1 MRLLTWNIQCGKG
14 CDGVTDLSRI
24 VRIARETCDADV
36 FCFQEVSA
44 SFSRH
49 DGGSD
54 QSAELAALLPGY
66 MPVFRPA
73 IETVDQAG
81 TLHRFGNMTL
91 SRLPVVQINNHILPW
106 PGAGTGRSMRR
117 HALEVTVEAA
127 FGPVRIVNT
136 HLEYHSVA
144 QREAQIMRLL
154 ELQEDAST
162 SPKAPTR
169 APDEPYESQTVA
181 ASSLM
186 CGDFNFD
193 VTEPQH
199 AMIDRSSRSGLN
211 YRDAWSVVRGGG
223 QRSPTCGLY
232 DHVQWTAGPDCRDFI
247 FATED
252 LAGRLSKI
260 DVNGQTDASDHQPVW
275 IELADNMQVQRTRP
289 DSG

>member
-14 CDGVTDLSRI
+14 CDGVTDLARI

-36 FCFQEVSA
+36 FCFQEVS
-44 SFSRH
+44 SNFSRH
-49 DGGSD
+49 DRGGD

-66 MPVFRPA
+66 LAIFRPA

-81 TLHRFGNMTL
+81 GLHRFGNMTL
-91 SRLPVVQINNHILPW
+91 SRIPVVQINNHILPW
-106 PGAGTGRSMRR
+106 PGAGRGRSMRR

-144 QREAQIMRLL
+144 QRKAQVMRLL
-154 ELQEDAST
+154 DLQEDAST
-162 SPKAPTR
+162 SPREPTSQ
-169 APDEPYESQTVA
+169 PDEPYESQTVA
-181 ASSLM
+181 RSSLM

-193 VTEPQH
+193 VTDPQH
-199 AMIDRSSRSGLN
+199 AMIDRSDRSGLN
-211 YRDAWSVVRGGG
+211 YRDAWTANGPDG

-252 LAGRLSKI
+252 LIGRI
-260 DVNGQTDASDHQPVW
+260 THVDVNGKTDASDHQPVF
-275 IELADNMQVQRTRP
+275 IELADREMTVGPT
-289 DSG
+289 